1 MRKDEWQALLEL
13 KEDTNLVIKEC
24 DKGGTCVIMD
34 KQFYCEKMEELLK
47 DETTYK
53 EIGEN
58 IDATVHRKIKALTD
72 KHSSE
77 LTSKEIDYLTNFEYR
92 TSNMYGL
99 PKIHK
104 SQEIKDKV
112 KKHPGNCITVT
123 HPSDLTMRPIIAG
136 HSSVTSRLGDFLDTL
151 LRPYLKVVKS
161 YIRDDIDFLT
171 KIPRE
176 TDEKKVLATFDI
188 TSMYT
193 NINNDLGYEAIRF
206 WLEDHPEL
214 TPRNISKDFILDALK
229 LVLEFNMF
237 HFNNKIYLQIRGTA
251 MGTKCAPVYPTLVM
265 AYLELELY
273 KKIEQNFGR
282 DIRNKFEKDWG
293 RYLDDCFIN
302 WDTNISPIQE
312 LHNILNNLHP
322 RIKFTM
328 EYDQKEM
335 NFS

>member
-1 MRKDEWQALLEL
+1 MDNK
-13 KEDTNLVIKEC
+13 NLVIKEC
-24 DKGGTCVIMD
+24 EKGGACMIMD
-34 KQFYCEKMEELLK
+34 KQFYCEKMEKLLK

-58 IDATVHRKIKALTD
+58 IDATVHRKTKALID
-72 KHSSE
+72 KHSFE

-104 SQEIKDKV
+104 SQEVKDKV
-112 KKHPGNCITVT
+112 KEHPVNCITIT
-123 HPSDLTMRPIIAG
+123 HPSDSTMRPIIAG
-136 HSSVTSRLGDFLDTL
+136 HSSFTSKLSDFFDTL
-151 LRPYLKVVKS
+151 LRPYLKVGKS
-161 YIRDDIDFLT
+161 YIRDDIDILT

-176 TDEKKVLATFDI
+176 TDEKKVHATFDI

-193 NINNDLGYEAIRF
+193 NINNDSGYEAIRL
-206 WLEDHPEL
+206 WLERHPEL
-214 TPRNISKDFILDALK
+214 TPSNVSKNFILDALK

-237 HFNNKIYLQIRGTA
+237 HFNNKIYLQIGGTA
-251 MGTKCAPVYPTLVM
+251 IGTKCATLVM
-265 AYLELELY
+265 AYFELQLY
-273 KKIEQNFGR
+273 QKMEQNFGR
-282 DIRNKFEKDWG
+282 DTRNKFNKDLG

-312 LHNILNNLHP
+312 IHNILNNLHP

-335 NFS
+335 NFLDINLQVKGKNN